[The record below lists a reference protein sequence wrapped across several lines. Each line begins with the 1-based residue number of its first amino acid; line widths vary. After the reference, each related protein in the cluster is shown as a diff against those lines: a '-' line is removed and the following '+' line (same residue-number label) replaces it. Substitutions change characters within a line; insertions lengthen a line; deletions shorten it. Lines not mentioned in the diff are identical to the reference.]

1 MSVIKNDLVL
11 FRGKK
16 DSYLICDF
24 GSNVI
29 ESYQKSLDYLSC
41 QPWNTDI
48 SVILGFCPPSDTPV
62 EDYYMQIGTIL
73 RHSEYK
79 HILCYGKDIEN
90 HDYAFPKTALL
101 YNQMT
106 DMLDDLSKFDFE
118 KESVLIKAPKE
129 LLPQDIVSQLQ
140 RRVHDTVFQINL
152 NAISHNLNYF
162 RSKLKSTTKTMC
174 MVKAKSYGL
183 GDVEIATT
191 LQNEGVDYLGVAYV
205 DEGVNLRSWGIHLP
219 IIVMNPE
226 HSSINTLIKYR
237 LEPEIYSMRV
247 LKQFV
252 DELKNFSFPEP
263 YPIHIKMDT
272 GMHRLGFSSLQLPE
286 LIDYIKDEPSIRVAS
301 TFSHLV
307 AAEDPREDD
316 FTKLQLARFDDMANT
331 LVGGIGYHVI
341 RHILNTAGIARFNQ
355 YQHDM
360 VRLGIGLYGYSS
372 FYEEQKQLKNCA
384 TLRTVI
390 SQIRTLESGETISYN
405 RRFRVQNTAKIATL
419 PIGYADGI
427 NRLWGN
433 GKGYVV
439 INGQKATIVGT
450 ICMDMMMVDITGIDC
465 NEGDEVTLIG
475 RDPSAADI
483 AEAIGTIPYEILTNV
498 SDRVKRIYTI
508 RI

>member
-1 MSVIKNDLVL
+1 MSIIKNDLVL

-16 DSYLICDF
+16 DSYLICDY
-24 GSNVI
+24 GSSAI
-29 ESYQKSLDYLSC
+29 SSYQKSLDFLSS
-41 QPWNTDI
+41 QPWNADI
-48 SVILGFCPPSDTPV
+48 SVVLGFAPSEDMPA
-62 EDYYMQIGTIL
+62 EDYYKEIGTLL
-73 RHSEYK
+73 RHNEYK
-79 HILCYGKDIEN
+79 HIICYGADIES
-90 HDYAFPKTALL
+90 HAYAFPKMSLL
-101 YNQMT
+101 YNDIN
-106 DMLDDLSKFDFE
+106 DMLDDLSKFDLE

-129 LLPQDIVSQLQ
+129 LNPESIVALLQ

-152 NAISHNLNYF
+152 NSISHNLNFF
-162 RSKLKSTTKTMC
+162 RQKLKPTTKTMC

-247 LKQFV
+247 LQQFV
-252 DELKNFSFPEP
+252 EELKNFSFPEP

-272 GMHRLGFSSLQLPE
+272 GMHRLGFSSSELPA
-286 LIDYIKDEPSIRVAS
+286 LIDYIKAEPSIRVTS

-316 FTKLQLARFDDMANT
+316 FTKLQLARFDDMSNT
-331 LVGGIGYHVI
+331 LIGGIGYHVI

-372 FYEEQKQLKNCA
+372 FYEEQRQLKNCA

-390 SQIRTLESGETISYN
+390 SQIRSLESGETVSYN
-405 RRFRVQNTAKIATL
+405 RRYRVQNTSRIATL

-433 GKGYVV
+433 GKGYVS
-439 INGQKATIVGT
+439 IGGKRATIIGS
-450 ICMDMMMVDITGIDC
+450 ICMDMMMVDVTGIDC
-465 NEGDEVTLIG
+465 HEGDEVILIG
-475 RDPSAADI
+475 QDPSAADI
-483 AEAIGTIPYEILTNV
+483 AEAIGTISYEILTNV